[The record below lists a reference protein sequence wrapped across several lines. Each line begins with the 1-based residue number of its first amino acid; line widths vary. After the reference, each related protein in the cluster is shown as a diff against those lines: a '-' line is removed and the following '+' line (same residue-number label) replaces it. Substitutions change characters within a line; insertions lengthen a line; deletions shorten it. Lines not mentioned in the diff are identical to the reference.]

1 MSLWLLLA
9 VNSITLGGLLFL
21 LAAGFSLIFGLMRIP
36 NLAHGSFF
44 MLGAYFAVSLIRLGM
59 AFWPAALLAG
69 LGVALFGG
77 IVERLILRRLA
88 GAELAQVLVTLG
100 LSFMVADVCLM
111 VWTGDP
117 IQIDTPAL
125 LRGATNVAGLAFPT
139 YRLAVSVIAVIVA
152 AALWILI
159 DRTRL
164 GAMIRAGVDDPA
176 MARVTGIRVSRLF
189 TIVFCLGAW
198 LAGFAGVIGGPI
210 LSVYPGLDQEM
221 LPLALVVVI
230 LGGSGSLLGCLAGSL
245 IVGFLYNFG
254 QALLPRAGLRR
265 ALPAD
270 ADRPRAAAPGPVR
283 AAGGVKRLA
292 LAAALLVLAAL
303 PLWVGNTFYVNIATQ
318 ILLYAVFALGI
329 NVLVGYAGLVT
340 LGHAGLFGIA
350 AYAGARM
357 LNGGHG
363 HAAVAAGALVAAVV
377 VAALFAVLALRGTG
391 LGFVMITVAL
401 GQIVWGIAYRW
412 ISITNGDNG
421 ISIKGRPSPLGLSL
435 ASPAAFYWAVLIV
448 FVVAVASM
456 AVLVASP
463 FGASLRGT
471 RDQPRRMQALGYH
484 VWMIRFIAFVFSGF
498 WSGVAGL
505 LYLYYHQ
512 FVSPHAVA
520 LSASAEALLMV
531 ISGGTGTLLGPIAGA
546 ALVVVM
552 KNVASAYVE
561 RWNFVLGA
569 IFVVIVVFMPEGFVP
584 GTVRL
589 WRWAA
594 GAWRPRAAAPVPAP
608 GEEGMTAL
616 DVRDLEKSFGGPPR
630 HGSSE
635 PHRRGGRAPLDHR
648 TERRREDHALQPHHR
663 RAQARPRLDRAVRS

>member
-59 AFWPAALLAG
+59 GFWPAALLAG

-88 GAELAQVLVTLG
+88 GTELAQVLVTLG

-139 YRLAVSVIAVIVA
+139 YRLAVSVIAAIFA

-159 DRTRL
+159 ERTRL

-254 QALLPRAGLRR
+254 QALFPELAYVVLFLPML
-265 ALPAD
+265 
-270 ADRPRAAAPGPVR
+270 
-283 AAGGVKRLA
+283 
-292 LAAALLVLAAL
+292 
-303 PLWVGNTFYVNIATQ
+303 I
-318 ILLYAVFALGI
+318 
-329 NVLVGYAGLVT
+329 VLVVRPQ
-340 LGHAGLFGIA
+340 GLFG
-350 AYAGARM
+350 R
-357 LNGGHG
+357 
-363 HAAVAAGALVAAVV
+363 
-377 VAALFAVLALRGTG
+377 
-391 LGFVMITVAL
+391 
-401 GQIVWGIAYRW
+401 
-412 ISITNGDNG
+412 
-421 ISIKGRPSPLGLSL
+421 
-435 ASPAAFYWAVLIV
+435 PAA
-448 FVVAVASM
+448 
-456 AVLVASP
+456 
-463 FGASLRGT
+463 
-471 RDQPRRMQALGYH
+471 
-484 VWMIRFIAFVFSGF
+484 
-498 WSGVAGL
+498 
-505 LYLYYHQ
+505 
-512 FVSPHAVA
+512 
-520 LSASAEALLMV
+520 
-531 ISGGTGTLLGPIAGA
+531 
-546 ALVVVM
+546 
-552 KNVASAYVE
+552 
-561 RWNFVLGA
+561 
-569 IFVVIVVFMPEGFVP
+569 
-584 GTVRL
+584 
-589 WRWAA
+589 
-594 GAWRPRAAAPVPAP
+594 
-608 GEEGMTAL
+608 
-616 DVRDLEKSFGGPPR
+616 
-630 HGSSE
+630 
-635 PHRRGGRAPLDHR
+635 
-648 TERRREDHALQPHHR
+648 
-663 RAQARPRLDRAVRS
+663 